1 MPDGSPR
8 MASILAYQ
16 SSEIDWCESNFQH
29 SEVVAEFYNT
39 ISNVTFFI
47 FGPLMMY
54 LLHPYAQKRSLYV
67 HCVWILFMVV
77 GAFSVYFHMTLSF
90 LGQLLD
96 EISILWLLAAGYS
109 IWLPRSYF
117 PAFLKEDRSRFTR
130 MVLITTVVSTLLAF
144 IRPVVNAYVLNG
156 IGLHIIYV
164 VTLEYRK
171 TSSAELK
178 KMVLVSLAWW
188 FLAVVS
194 WLSDRLLCAFWQR
207 ISFFY
212 LHSIWHVLI
221 SITFPHSVALMVCV
235 DVHYEMPQYISEIH
249 YWPKKSWPVGL
260 PYVVVR
266 DRKEPEKNC

>member
-1 MPDGSPR
+1 
-8 MASILAYQ
+8 
-16 SSEIDWCESNFQH
+16 
-29 SEVVAEFYNT
+29 
-39 ISNVTFFI
+39 ISNATFFI

-67 HCVWILFMVV
+67 HCVWMLFMVV
-77 GAFSVYFHMTLSF
+77 GVFSVYFHMTLSF

-96 EISILWLLAAGYS
+96 EIAILWLLAAGYS

-117 PAFLKEDRSRFTR
+117 PAFLKEDRYHADCRAWMGSGSSTDPYQ
-130 MVLITTVVSTLLAF
+130 LLTTSPWQGQSMEAAVTGKVPRPLMLSSGDPRAAAAVPRLA
-144 IRPVVNAYVLNG
+144 
-156 IGLHIIYV
+156 
-164 VTLEYRK
+164 
-171 TSSAELK
+171 
-178 KMVLVSLAWW
+178 LVSVAWW

-221 SITFPHSVALMVCV
+221 SITFPHSVALMACV
-235 DVHYEMPQYISEIH
+235 DAHYEMPQFVSEIH
-249 YWPKKSWPVGL
+249 YWPKNSWPVGL

-266 DRKEPEKNC
+266 DSKEPEKNC